1 MAQLLPARLRLETTY
16 GRTRL
21 FHGSK
26 LRAMRGESARA
37 IAVSAKTVSA
47 IWDFGPSLS
56 DGELAP
62 GEMSAE
68 KTLRF
73 HLADLRPFDWCLASS
88 VSHSSTRVFSAL
100 SENESFG

>member
-1 MAQLLPARLRLETTY
+1 MVEHGFSMAQNCGLCASNRH
-16 GRTRL
+16 GRIENADNGL
-21 FHGSK
+21 
-26 LRAMRGESARA
+26 
-37 IAVSAKTVSA
+37 KTVSA

-73 HLADLRPFDWCLASS
+73 HLADLRPFDWCVASS
-88 VSHSSTRVFSAL
+88 VSHSSTRAFSAL